1 MILAKV
7 FTQALTVT
15 TFVAVMMLLVEY
27 FNVMTK
33 GRAFPGLRKNQWL
46 QYVTASFLGATP
58 GCLGAFTSVA
68 LYSHGLL
75 SRGALVSAMVAT
87 TGDEAFIMFA
97 LIPKTAALLTV
108 GLFVLGIVVGVLVD
122 LALPA
127 KSMYCRTCHT
137 GMPVHEH
144 QLHLLPDFSDIR
156 EHCLHCSPFRG
167 VMMSVFFIVLLML
180 VLGGIGPEKWNWIK
194 WTVVI
199 SLFFAFWVVITVP
212 EHFLKEHLWNHLFRE
227 HVPRIFLWTLGAL
240 LFLNF
245 LVPLIH
251 IKALVHNNP
260 RLTTLGAALL
270 GIIPESGPHMV
281 LVFMYHDHA
290 LPFTPL
296 LANSIVQ
303 DGHGLL
309 PLLAESWKD
318 FVFVKAVALVTGLIA
333 ATAWM
338 LLFKI

>member
-1 MILAKV
+1 MLAKV
-7 FTQALTVT
+7 LAQALTVT

-27 FNVMTK
+27 FNVLTK
-33 GRAFPGLRKNQWL
+33 GKAVPGLQAKPWL

-68 LYSHGLL
+68 LYSHGLI
-75 SRGALVSAMVAT
+75 SRGALVSSMVAT
-87 TGDEAFIMFA
+87 TGDEAFVMFA
-97 LIPKTAALLTV
+97 LIPKTAAFLTV
-108 GLFVLGIVVGVLVD
+108 GLFVLGIVVGVIVD
-122 LALPA
+122 LVLPTG
-127 KSMYCRTCHT
+127 SRYYQTCHT
-137 GMPVHEH
+137 GLPVHKQ
-144 QLHLLPDFSDIR
+144 QLSLLPDLHEVK
-156 EHCLHCSPFRG
+156 EHCVHCSPFRG
-167 VMMSVFFIVLLML
+167 VMMAVIFIVLLML
-180 VLGGIGPEKWNWIK
+180 VLGGIGPEHWNWVK
-194 WTVVI
+194 WTAVF
-199 SLFFAFWVVITVP
+199 SLVFALWVVVTVP
-212 EHFLKEHLWNHLFRE
+212 RHFLEQHLWHHLFRE

-240 LFLNF
+240 LFLHF

-251 IKALVHNNP
+251 MKTLARDNPWLV
-260 RLTTLGAALL
+260 TLAAATL

-309 PLLAESWKD
+309 PLIAESWRD

-333 ATAWM
+333 AAVWM
-338 LLFKI
+338 LTFG